1 MGTRVTSYN
10 KCISLAWPFS
20 NWKWMMLE
28 PLCDLRVICTYV
40 MIQPLS
46 FMAIQQHSQVK
57 KLLFSA
63 IKSLNL
69 SWSLSQIVLLMIN
82 HIFLNF
88 FKINDYQLF
97 SSFNLW
103 QKTFPIS
110 SWVEELFFAGFTEWC
125 KREKIQIWSHLSWP
139 DNQQRGEL
147 GILNCYFIPWII

>member
-1 MGTRVTSYN
+1 MTIF
-10 KCISLAWPFS
+10 K
-20 NWKWMMLE
+20 LE
-28 PLCDLRVICTYV
+28 MNDAGAIIWFEGNMHICNDSTFELHA
-40 MIQPLS
+40 M
-46 FMAIQQHSQVK
+46 QQHSLVK

-82 HIFLNF
+82 QIWSALSF
-88 FKINDYQLF
+88 FKLMTQLF
-97 SSFNLW
+97 CSFNLW

-139 DNQQRGEL
+139 DNQQRGVL